1 MRHSPRN
8 PFGCLFYD
16 TKVKDV
22 LACAFSWCTFHL
34 RAHFHLETLQILL
47 KQYPTHFV
55 NRVRGA
61 VRTETRVTG
70 NLIILRRLLWGKSKC
85 FAPLACM
92 WHFPL
97 SLMRRSVRAKP
108 VLRPADLAE
117 FGPRACFLTVHIFT
131 NVKYSSAVSFDKAKR
146 VLSAPSQ

>member
-1 MRHSPRN
+1 MQASFSQKSIWLFVLQHKSQGRAGLCIFMTHSSPACALPFGNTTKYLKTIPN
-8 PFGCLFYD
+8 PFG
-16 TKVKDV
+16 K
-22 LACAFSWCTFHL
+22 ACA
-34 RAHFHLETLQILL
+34 R
-47 KQYPTHFV
+47 
-55 NRVRGA
+55 RG
-61 VRTETRVTG
+61 TETQVTG

-97 SLMRRSVRAKP
+97 SLMRRSVRAEP
-108 VLRPADLAE
+108 ELRPADLAE

-131 NVKYSSAVSFDKAKR
+131 NVKYSSAVSFDKARR

>member
-1 MRHSPRN
+1 MQASFSQKSIWLFVLPHKSAFAWRTVHLRVHFRLETTKYLKTIPN
-8 PFGCLFYD
+8 PFG
-16 TKVKDV
+16 K
-22 LACAFSWCTFHL
+22 ACA
-34 RAHFHLETLQILL
+34 R
-47 KQYPTHFV
+47 
-55 NRVRGA
+55 RG
-61 VRTETRVTG
+61 TETRVTG

-97 SLMRRSVRAKP
+97 SLMRRSVRAEP
-108 VLRPADLAE
+108 ELRPADLAE

-131 NVKYSSAVSFDKAKR
+131 NVKYSSAVSFDKARR